1 MMKMK
6 IKKFDYLIWAVLLL
20 IGVAFYFTQQYLVL
34 LIAIPFLIFYGII
47 LFLRLLIF
55 SAGKPTQIHSDDI
68 HPHKINTSGWIKSRA
83 KIIEILP
90 SDEIINDGKVIA
102 RFVGFKLKIEKYD
115 GVPMIHE
122 LFINN
127 VITPI
132 SKLQSMGINT
142 EVQVLLN
149 PKNKYVGV
157 FDPQI
162 ETWIQDLDE

>member
-83 KIIEILP
+83 RIIEIFP
-90 SDEIINDGKVIA
+90 SDEIVNEGIVTAK
-102 RFVGFKLKIEKYD
+102 FVGFKVKVEKYD
-115 GVPMIHE
+115 GVPMVHE

-127 VITPI
+127 VITPL
-132 SKLQSMGINT
+132 SYLNSLAINS
-142 EVQVLLN
+142 EAHVLIH
-149 PKNKYVGV
+149 PHHKYVAV
-157 FDPQI
+157 FDPEV
-162 ETWIQDLDE
+162 ETWILDKDF